1 MMRGPERS
9 SGRDSAP
16 APGQAAPPVPD
27 PATLDLSGPDSSED
41 ASRMLLAGAVSHELR
56 AKLGLISG
64 YSQSLLGMSLDEET
78 RRRYLQRILTATDT
92 LTELADEILELA
104 VPAQVGPAL
113 RRRPVSLEWLVD
125 QTVRQVA
132 RGPDTAT
139 VRYQSPEPGL
149 FVDVDP
155 TWIGHVLCNLVANAL
170 RHGGGAAGVTTIHAR
185 QVEGFVVLSVCDE
198 GAGFQPDERDL
209 VFDPL
214 YRGRRARAEGVE
226 GAGLGLYLCRALV
239 EAHGGRIW
247 VDDTSAGGSV
257 SFSLPLHRVPRP
269 TTEHV
274 PRRLKTVLAA
284 GG

>member
-1 MMRGPERS
+1 
-9 SGRDSAP
+9 
-16 APGQAAPPVPD
+16 
-27 PATLDLSGPDSSED
+27 
-41 ASRMLLAGAVSHELR
+41 MLLAGAVSHELR

-64 YSQSLLGMSLDEET
+64 YSQSLLGLSLDEAT

-92 LTELADEILELA
+92 LTELADEILDLA
-104 VPAQVGPAL
+104 VPAHGGPAL

-125 QTVRQVA
+125 QAVHQVG
-132 RGPDTAT
+132 RGVDTAT
-139 VRYQSPEPGL
+139 VHYQGPGHVL

-155 TWIGHVLCNLVANAL
+155 TWIGHVLCNLIANAL
-170 RHGGGAAGVTTIHAR
+170 RHGNGPTGVTTIRAR
-185 QVEGFVVLSVCDE
+185 QLDGFAVVSVCDD

-214 YRGRRARAEGVE
+214 YQGRRARAEGVD

-247 VDDTSAGGSV
+247 VDDTSEGGSV
-257 SFSLPLHRVPRP
+257 SFSLPLHRVPQAVAER
-269 TTEHV
+269 V
-274 PRRLKTVLAA
+274 PRGLKRALAA